1 MQEAQ
6 LSIGGSTKDVWVYLF
21 GQEAPGRFKG
31 YFGIKE
37 PPIPS
42 FTPARIT
49 LTNGEVQAVFI
60 KTDGFLGGIDEE
72 FGTYGMYWLQNDEVE
87 RIVFEHSG
95 SFARCPECGA
105 LFYDDRSQ
113 ICPFDGATLVPSK
126 ER

>member
-1 MQEAQ
+1 MGIPIRPGGTWSFQGIFRHQRAAN
-6 LSIGGSTKDVWVYLF
+6 SILH
-21 GQEAPGRFKG
+21 
-31 YFGIKE
+31 
-37 PPIPS
+37 PS
-42 FTPARIT
+42 ARIT